1 LSFELYRF
9 YCADSDI
16 TCLKAVVAPV
26 PAAENSPLIHSI
38 SAQGALSE
46 ETKRQSLNERQRK
59 VINRVPDGFEGKL
72 TSSKWA
78 ALTKSSPDTALLDIN
93 NLVGRGMLV
102 RSPGGGRSTSYSLA
116 KVEGGNSQDD
126 VPE

>member
-1 LSFELYRF
+1 LYQLRRIVRSSTQSPHKARF
-9 YCADSDI
+9 R
-16 TCLKAVVAPV
+16 
-26 PAAENSPLIHSI
+26 
-38 SAQGALSE
+38 E

-78 ALTKSSPDTALLDIN
+78 ALTKSPPDTALLDIN